1 MMVLVG
7 STTSVLTLFTKIL
20 ECIAMLITDSIVT
33 DRHHRE
39 EDIDSCWQ
47 FCVESIIADDPDE
60 AHASL
65 LIPFLNIETKEEE
78 ELLQGS
84 LMQYL
89 QLTADRQEETGC
101 IENSC
106 KLMSFAQELFPE
118 DINILL
124 RLIDLAVQTRVFSF
138 EMLVEKQ
145 LLLLLADARPES
157 IDQDRLYKVVQS
169 SLRLF
174 TASLGDSLS
183 ESFFPNLTTLFLEK
197 TLQRY
202 DALEMILAEAFLLAQ
217 QRHLTNLRVLIL
229 EACLESCDS
238 KMRFRVMCQLST
250 ATAFAGQYAKS
261 MQIAEQLYEEFHQES
276 SLHAIVASHHLF
288 YCLMEA
294 GNWQRIS
301 IIAPIY
307 QASIKKLTSGNCFD
321 SEELGMMVT
330 FGFLLNYIYDQPRLL
345 HDIRNSVGK
354 IVVPLSIAADRETAP
369 PRSIKALVPCQKVLH
384 IGYIAS
390 TLTKH
395 SVGWLSRWIFSY
407 HNHQDFKVFAYNVCG
422 NDRDDFNRKYFQD
435 RADQSHYFGMDA
447 AAIVK
452 QIQEDEIDI
461 LVDLDSL
468 TSSVTYEVMCCKPA
482 PIQVTW
488 LGWDA
493 SGCPEIDYFIADPH
507 VLPADA
513 EEYYQTRIW
522 RLPQTYIAIDG
533 FEVDTPTKRREDYGI
548 PSDAIVYFC
557 GQKSFKHHPDILRL
571 QMQIIREVPNSYL
584 LVKLRGDRD
593 SLVKTY
599 QSLADEVGISMDRL
613 RFLDSDPDEYTHRA
627 NLNIAD
633 VVLDTFPYNG
643 ATTTLE
649 TIWAGVPM
657 VTKVGQAFV
666 ARNSY
671 AFLTNAGISEGIAY
685 TDEEYINWGIELGTN
700 SELRRQISG
709 KMLHSRKTS
718 PLWNA
723 KQFTLEIESAYRK
736 MWEIHEAQLDNI
748 PSKIYQ

>member
-1 MMVLVG
+1 
-7 STTSVLTLFTKIL
+7 
-20 ECIAMLITDSIVT
+20 MLITDPIVT
-33 DRHHRE
+33 DRHHHQ
-39 EDIDSCWQ
+39 EDVDSCWQ
-47 FCVESIIADDPDE
+47 FCVESILADDPDE

-65 LIPFLNIETKEEE
+65 LIPFLNIETEEEE

-101 IENSC
+101 IEDSC

-124 RLIDLAVQTRVFSF
+124 HLIDLAVQTRVFSF

-174 TASLGDSLS
+174 TARLGDSLS

-276 SLHAIVASHHLF
+276 SLHGIVASHHLF
-288 YCLMEA
+288 HCLMEA

-307 QASIKKLTSGNCFD
+307 QANIKKLTSGSCFN

-354 IVVPLSIAADRETAP
+354 IVVPLSIAANRETAP
-369 PRSIKALVPCQKVLH
+369 PRSIKDLVTCQKILH

-422 NDRDDFNRKYFQD
+422 NDQDDFNRKYFQD

-533 FEVDTPTKRREDYGI
+533 FEVDTPTKRREDYEI

-571 QMQIIREVPNSYL
+571 QMQIIREVSNSYL

-599 QSLADEVGISMDRL
+599 QSLAEEVGISMDRL

-627 NLNIAD
+627 NLNLAD

-723 KQFTLEIESAYRK
+723 KQFTLEMESAYRK
-736 MWEIHEAQLDNI
+736 MWEIHETRLNDM
-748 PSKIYQ
+748 PSGI

>member
-1 MMVLVG
+1 
-7 STTSVLTLFTKIL
+7 
-20 ECIAMLITDSIVT
+20 MLITDPIVT
-33 DRHHRE
+33 DRHHHQK
-39 EDIDSCWQ
+39 DVDSCWQ

-65 LIPFLNIETKEEE
+65 LIPFLNIETEEEE

-84 LMQYL
+84 LMKYL
-89 QLTADRQEETGC
+89 QMTADRQEETGC

-145 LLLLLADARPES
+145 LLLLLANARPES
-157 IDQDRLYKVVQS
+157 INQDRLYKVVQS

-276 SLHAIVASHHLF
+276 PLHGIVASHHLF
-288 YCLMEA
+288 HCLMEA

-307 QASIKKLTSGNCFD
+307 QANIKKLTSSSCFD

-330 FGFLLNYIYDQPRLL
+330 FGFLLNYIYDQPRLM
-345 HDIRNSVGK
+345 HDIRNIVGK
-354 IVVPLSIAADRETAP
+354 IVVPLSIAANRETAP
-369 PRSIKALVPCQKVLH
+369 PRSIKALVTCQKVLH

-395 SVGWLSRWIFSY
+395 SVGWLSRWVFSY

-533 FEVDTPTKRREDYGI
+533 FEVDTPTKRCEDYGI

-599 QSLADEVGISMDRL
+599 QSLANEVGISMDRL

-709 KMLHSRKTS
+709 KMLYSRKTS

-723 KQFTLEIESAYRK
+723 KQFTLEMESAYRK
-736 MWEIHEAQLDNI
+736 MWEIHETRQNDM
-748 PSKIYQ
+748 PSEI